1 MSKIAIYARK
11 SVFREDSISIES
23 QIEMCKF
30 EARGEECL
38 VYSDNGYSGKNT
50 SRPEYQRMIKDIIDK
65 KINKVIV
72 YKLDRISR
80 SILDF
85 SKMMDLFQIH
95 GVDFISATE
104 HFDTSS
110 PMGRAML
117 NICIVFAQLE
127 RETIQQRVIDAYASR
142 SKKGFYMGGR
152 IPYGYKKVPITID
165 GVKTSMYESMPE
177 EAADIQLIYQLYANP
192 SATLGD
198 VLRELEKRG
207 INVNRRGHAWSTARL
222 SELMRNPVYTFADI
236 NTFRFFKEQNSNVI
250 NPPEDFNGE
259 MSLYLFSG
267 KNKNRKTWDLSD
279 QNVVVAPHQGIVDS
293 ETWLTCRKKLLTNH
307 QVKTCKPKNSFLSGK
322 IKCGNCGYGIVIRFS
337 QRKNGAVR
345 YFIDTGWTDMHC
357 CTDKLPTMRA
367 DEFESEIVDHIK
379 DKIDNLSIKAK
390 KESQSDEIQKS
401 IYKLQS
407 DIEKINNTINSLV
420 DTIALETADNTTITY
435 INKRISELDTQ
446 KNKLTSQIDE
456 MNKKKENEN
465 SKNYDELKN
474 AMSKWETM
482 EFDDKRAVVNLL
494 IEKIMV
500 YPDRIEIMWNV

>member
-1 MSKIAIYARK
+1 
-11 SVFREDSISIES
+11 
-23 QIEMCKF
+23 
-30 EARGEECL
+30 
-38 VYSDNGYSGKNT
+38 
-50 SRPEYQRMIKDIIDK
+50 
-65 KINKVIV
+65 
-72 YKLDRISR
+72 
-80 SILDF
+80 
-85 SKMMDLFQIH
+85 
-95 GVDFISATE
+95 
-104 HFDTSS
+104 
-110 PMGRAML
+110 
-117 NICIVFAQLE
+117 
-127 RETIQQRVIDAYASR
+127 
-142 SKKGFYMGGR
+142 MGGR

>member
-390 KESQSDEIQKS
+390 KESQNDEIQKG
-401 IYKLQS
+401 ICKLQS

-420 DTIALETADNTTITY
+420 DTIALGTTDNTTITY
-435 INKRISELDTQ
+435 INKRIAELDTQ